1 MDSAV
6 IRAKFKKGATGG
18 KKGRPFKKEHWR
30 VREKRL
36 KEEAAAAH
44 LAQTSKLRGTA
55 SNDMDVDHP
64 PRGRKTG
71 SSTQR
76 VTTRTRRT
84 RSQSRHHPQR
94 INTDRQDQYIA
105 GPATPTRTY
114 PATSWLGTRLKISA
128 LKNINKK
135 LTASN
140 KQYKRLTRKQQ
151 KQISALNKKLLL
163 VDLPEDRPPHP
174 DEYPS
179 FINESH

>member
-6 IRAKFKKGATGG
+6 IRAKFKKGGTGG

-44 LAQTSKLRGTA
+44 LAQTSKLRG
-55 SNDMDVDHP
+55 SNDVTCEPSSMDVDHP

-105 GPATPTRTY
+105 GPATP
-114 PATSWLGTRLKISA
+114 
-128 LKNINKK
+128 
-135 LTASN
+135 
-140 KQYKRLTRKQQ
+140 QQ
-151 KQISALNKKLLL
+151 EHILQHHGL
-163 VDLPEDRPPHP
+163 VHV
-174 DEYPS
+174 
-179 FINESH
+179 